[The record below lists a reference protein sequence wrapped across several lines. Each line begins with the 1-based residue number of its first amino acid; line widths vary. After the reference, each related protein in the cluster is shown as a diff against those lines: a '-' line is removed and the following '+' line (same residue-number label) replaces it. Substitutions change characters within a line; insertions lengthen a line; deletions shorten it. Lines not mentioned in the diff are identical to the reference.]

1 MGLTSVM
8 RLMIEKMRENLSAY
22 DAMYVALAE
31 TLDTVVLTCDAPL
44 SRAPGLGRRIELVLA
59 DA

>member
-1 MGLTSVM
+1 L
-8 RLMIEKMRENLSAY
+8 RENLSAY

-44 SRAPGLGRRIELVLA
+44 SRAPGLARRIELILA